1 MIFTFLKQSYSRRNK
16 KWADFG
22 CILKTEPTGATHALN
37 LVIKKGNQGYFQK
50 FWLNNLKN
58 KISIKRDRKYSMVN
72 SLSQESSRMDGRK
85 KKERED
91 SRDMWKES

>member
-37 LVIKKGNQGYFQK
+37 LVIKKGK
-50 FWLNNLKN
+50 
-58 KISIKRDRKYSMVN
+58 
-72 SLSQESSRMDGRK
+72 SRVFSEILAEQPEEQNFHQAR
-85 KKERED
+85 
-91 SRDMWKES
+91 

>member
-1 MIFTFLKQSYSRRNK
+1 MIFTFLKQSYSRCNK
-16 KWADFG
+16 KWTDFG

-58 KISIKRDRKYSMVN
+58 KISIKRDRKDYKNRFVYGGDCGWGWEEGGAQSW
-72 SLSQESSRMDGRK
+72 SC
-85 KKERED
+85 
-91 SRDMWKES
+91 